1 MTVNWFMPPSISVK
15 NKLRIS
21 LIERRQALSLD
32 EVIDCSNKVQD
43 FCLNFLELNHYQNIL
58 TYLQIGNEII
68 TEKLIV
74 SMLNKGS
81 NIFIAKQENNNVDQI
96 FIKKVKKYNSGEK
109 PFVIENTNYVM
120 SLNYFDL
127 ILLPLVG
134 VDLRG
139 YRLGFGG
146 GYFDKLLCN
155 FKDNNT
161 KKTII
166 GLGYAFQLTSENFAE
181 NHDLKFDIVFTELGG
196 QHF

>member
-181 NHDLKFDIVFTELGG
+181 NHDLKFDTVFTELGG

>member
-1 MTVNWFMPPSISVK
+1 MPPSISVK

-181 NHDLKFDIVFTELGG
+181 NHDLKFDTVFTELGG